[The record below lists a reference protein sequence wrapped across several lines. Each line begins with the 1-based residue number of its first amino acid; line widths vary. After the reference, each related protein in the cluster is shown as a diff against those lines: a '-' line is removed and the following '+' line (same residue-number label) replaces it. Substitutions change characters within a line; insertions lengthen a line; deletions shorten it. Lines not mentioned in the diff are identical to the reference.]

1 VIGRP
6 RGKELEPL
14 PRKGRDHWGQVHVVA
29 DQRKPLP
36 RIIPQSQR
44 KR

>member
-1 VIGRP
+1 MIARP

-14 PRKGRDHWGQVHVVA
+14 PQKGPGHWGQVHVQA

-36 RIIPQSQR
+36 VLTRQSQR